1 MLNMLIDD
9 INAKLGVSAVYC
21 GTDVII
27 CDNKKQIVYT
37 PHKEAKTKTTA
48 DKNIKKSYINK
59 KYGILNQKGDVY
71 K

>member
-1 MLNMLIDD
+1 MFIDD
-9 INAKLGVSAVYC
+9 INEKLGVSAVYC
-21 GTDVII
+21 GTDVIL
-27 CDNKKQIVYT
+27 CDNKKQIVYS
-37 PHKEAKTKTTA
+37 PHKETKIKTTA

>member
-9 INAKLGVSAVYC
+9 INKKLGVSAVYC
-21 GTDVII
+21 GTDVIL

-37 PHKEAKTKTTA
+37 PHKEAKTKTA

-59 KYGILNQKGDVY
+59 KYGILNQKDDVY